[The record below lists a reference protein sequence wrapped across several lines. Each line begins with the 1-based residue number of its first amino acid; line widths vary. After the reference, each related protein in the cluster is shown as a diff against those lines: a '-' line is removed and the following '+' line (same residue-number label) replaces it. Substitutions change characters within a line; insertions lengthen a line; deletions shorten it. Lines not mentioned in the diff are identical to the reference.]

1 MTKKLKKRKQKPP
14 KDYTIHYDPK
24 LLEQIGKHK
33 YYSKTD
39 YLPPPKEKVIILDQN
54 NKELEAVRIGL
65 LYYKYIDDIEN
76 INLDTDY
83 YNFYS
88 EYWRFV

>member
-1 MTKKLKKRKQKPP
+1 MKKKNKPKKPP

-24 LLEQIGKHK
+24 LLEQIGKYK

-39 YLPPPKEKVIILDQN
+39 YLPPPKEKVIILDPN

-65 LYYKYIDDIEN
+65 LYYKSIDDIEN
-76 INLDTDY
+76 INLDADY

-88 EYWRFV
+88 EYWRFT